1 MALTPKVTRAA
12 LAFAIAVG
20 VCVGCE
26 NTMTG
31 PGTATPTPTP
41 GGPTPTPAPPR
52 VVYVGRG
59 EGGQSA
65 NAFVDSVS
73 MISTSTIHAGDTVQ
87 WYWVDA
93 SHSTTSGNCPSG
105 CVPDGLWDSGIGHD
119 LTFEHTFPAA
129 GTYPYFCLVHGT
141 MMQGTVIVQ

>member
-1 MALTPKVTRAA
+1 MTLTPKVARAA

-20 VCVGCE
+20 ACVGCQ

-31 PGTATPTPTP
+31 PGTATPTPAP

-59 EGGQSA
+59 DGGQSA
-65 NAFVDSVS
+65 NAFMDSAS
-73 MISTSTIHAGDTVQ
+73 MTSTSTIHAGDTIE
-87 WYWVDA
+87 WYWVDG
-93 SHSTTSGNCPSG
+93 SHSTTSGNCPVG

-119 LTFEHTFPAA
+119 TSFQHTFGST
-129 GTYPYFCLVHGT
+129 GTFPYFCLVHGT
-141 MMQGTVIVQ
+141 MMQGSVIVQ